1 MMQLNCSIQHLFAKK
16 TQFDIICKCQACLL
30 VYWFL
35 IILPSPGQ
43 KTKLCPKVWKLPLIN
58 WPSNRSACPRWLSSM
73 VAPGLKTGCSAP
85 TCFRRMRRWR
95 RGVPRVL
102 ASVACSFHHT
112 TAWQSGEPSHFSAFV
127 APSYLSVIG
136 QVVGTVHELLQR
148 AARPVGAL
156 VAGRQLFGRR
166 RASVAHVQRGFPR
179 GTPLHMSPLAEV
191 SRHRVP

>member
-1 MMQLNCSIQHLFAKK
+1 MA
-16 TQFDIICKCQACLL
+16 
-30 VYWFL
+30 
-35 IILPSPGQ
+35 
-43 KTKLCPKVWKLPLIN
+43 
-58 WPSNRSACPRWLSSM
+58 
-73 VAPGLKTGCSAP
+73 APGLKTGCRAS
-85 TCFRRMRRWR
+85 TCFQRECGAEDEMFR
-95 RGVPRVL
+95 
-102 ASVACSFHHT
+102 ASSRLLSAAFISERHDNQ
-112 TAWQSGEPSHFSAFV
+112 ARQSYFSLII

-179 GTPLHMSPLAEV
+179 GTALHVPPFAEV